1 MSSTKLSNTENADMA
16 KRFTA
21 TEKWEDS
28 WFRKLKPAQKLL
40 WVYMLDRCDMTGV
53 LDLDVELAEFC
64 IGTKVNMEGFG
75 TRVVKL
81 NGSKVWIPKFIQFQY
96 GVTADNLDPSKPV
109 HRGVL
114 KSLEK
119 HGLLDGGVLRSFDDD
134 TLSVGY
140 QRAIDSPK
148 DKNKDMDKEK
158 EKAKAK
164 EERPKSLDD
173 VMVLFSERRYNP
185 KEAEKFWNYYES
197 NGWKVGKNPMKDW
210 KAAAANWAKNSREW
224 NGGKPTERD
233 PAPRMKR
240 CEKCGKDY
248 PSKLIL
254 CPRCYPQEQ
263 TTPPAGVMD
272 VIEGLANKMSA
283 K

>member
-1 MSSTKLSNTENADMA
+1 MISEELIYDERFNKLSLESQSLFMRMLAKADDCGVIPADEYALITLTNPAPKIRKNISKCLCEIVEMEMGNVFWHA
-16 KRFTA
+16 GKNFFAFKRDSFDRIQSYVINKRVKSEYLNMDAETA
-21 TEKWEDS
+21 ISLISEKFLE
-28 WFRKLKPAQKLL
+28 
-40 WVYMLDRCDMTGV
+40 V
-53 LDLDVELAEFC
+53 LGNSSE
-64 IGTKVNMEGFG
+64 
-75 TRVVKL
+75 
-81 NGSKVWIPKFIQFQY
+81 NGSSPIVS
-96 GVTADNLDPSKPV
+96 N
-109 HRGVL
+109 
-114 KSLEK
+114 K
-119 HGLLDGGVLRSFDDD
+119 H
-134 TLSVGY
+134 
-140 QRAIDSPK
+140 
-148 DKNKDMDKEK
+148 KEK
-158 EKAKAK
+158 EKEEDKAERK
-164 EERPKSLDD
+164 ESTPENLEAVTALFRERG
-173 VMVLFSERRYNP
+173 YNP

-197 NGWKVGKNPMKDW
+197 NGWRVGKNPMKDW